1 MNVRAFMESLNL
13 KYHAKAVGIG
23 LGYIAIAFAVMSALA
38 VVFTA
43 LINTFGIQVIP
54 LILMIGVLIL
64 FAWMFGDMHMFKND
78 NERIGK

>member
-23 LGYIAIAFAVMSALA
+23 LGYIAIAFAILSALS
-38 VVFTA
+38 VFLTV

-54 LILMIGVLIL
+54 TIVMVGVLIL
-64 FAWMFGDMHMFKND
+64 FAWLFGDMHMFRN
-78 NERIGK
+78 NNRIEK

>member
-23 LGYIAIAFAVMSALA
+23 LGYIAIAFAILSALS
-38 VVFTA
+38 VFLTV

-54 LILMIGVLIL
+54 TIVMVGVLIL
-64 FAWMFGDMHMFKND
+64 FAWLFGDMHMFKN
-78 NERIGK
+78 NNRIEK